1 MLSNKYEFPVLIS
14 LSLRIF
20 FLYDASGLDVTLAT
34 DCICMLYLLV
44 VLYTS
49 LWELLSKRGIPYDIC
64 YIVSFSKY
72 GTGA

>member
-1 MLSNKYEFPVLIS
+1 MMLQS
-14 LSLRIF
+14 
-20 FLYDASGLDVTLAT
+20 LDVTLAT

-49 LWELLSKRGIPYDIC
+49 LWELLSKRGILYDIR